1 MTAELSARIH
11 TAAVTAL
18 AFVCTYVLAFYWNLD
33 RPFWAGF
40 TVFVI
45 SLPSIGQTLQ
55 KGVLRMFGTVAGA
68 VAALVLLGLFAQE
81 RMLLLFV
88 LSLYLCLMLYLMLTS
103 VYYGYAFFISCIVT
117 LIICLMAVHE
127 PQDAFHLSVYRVEE
141 TLLGI
146 GVYTVVTLVFSP
158 RTSIKGLYRGVRDL
172 MAGHKALFVMGGE
185 AGAEG
190 QMSRMYAQY
199 VGMRELLDKVG
210 QLIPAVQLEAYQVY
224 RCREYWGR
232 AVRCSAELLELQ
244 RRWMG
249 TLVAMKDLDMASLF
263 PHFESRIAELGN
275 LFEQLD
281 ALGKEGPPGGS
292 TKPGDVQPLAF
303 DESVFEK
310 LGSTR
315 KGLAFSAVN
324 LFEEQAAHCRELLM
338 LAGFL
343 LHGGPL
349 PELKPSASKKAFS
362 VIKPEQYAYMSQ
374 MFVIF
379 WAAALCWILLN
390 PPGLESIAFLE
401 LTIVLGLIGIM
412 TGEDKPLRQ
421 VLIFALG
428 IGCTGLAYTFI
439 YPLVSNLGGFIV
451 MMGVSGFF
459 ITFAFPRKEQNFTKQ
474 AFMLPW
480 LSIGNFTNLPTYD
493 FGQLLVGS
501 FTLLFGISIVSL
513 IHYALFMP
521 NTEARFLQ
529 RQKAFF
535 RSSETLLLHLRA
547 CREQRRG
554 SLFRLGMFFR
564 LHRTRFLAEEI
575 GILARKLPVTFVK
588 PELVRVFSTEVQD
601 MASSMQGLYARLRSV
616 DSDLLCPSQ
625 PGTARVPLVEAPL
638 KDRLESMETVVRSMI
653 DGLRESA
660 RAEKGPDA
668 HAGGQAVQDLLVSCA
683 GIMKSLSNTLDLMR
697 SLPVEADSRNRF

>member
-1 MTAELSARIH
+1 MTAELSSRIH

-55 KGVLRMFGTVAGA
+55 KGVLRMFGTIAGA

-81 RMLLLFV
+81 RMLLLSV

-158 RTSIKGLYRGVRDL
+158 RTSIKSLYRGVQDL
-172 MAGHKALFVMGGE
+172 MAGHKALFVMNEG

-190 QMSRMYAQY
+190 QMSRMYTQY
-199 VGMRELLDKVG
+199 VGMREILDKVG
-210 QLIPAVQLEAYQVY
+210 QLVPAVQLETYQVY
-224 RCREYWGR
+224 RYREHWER

-263 PHFESRIAELGN
+263 PHFESRVAELGK
-275 LFEQLD
+275 LFDHLD
-281 ALGKEGPPGGS
+281 ALGK
-292 TKPGDVQPLAF
+292 
-303 DESVFEK
+303 
-310 LGSTR
+310 
-315 KGLAFSAVN
+315 
-324 LFEEQAAHCRELLM
+324 LFEEQTAHCRELLM

-343 LHGGPL
+343 LHGGPM
-349 PELKPSASKKAFS
+349 PELKPSASKKALS

-379 WAAALCWILLN
+379 WVATLCWILLN

-439 YPLVSNLGGFIV
+439 YPLVSNLGEFIV

-513 IHYALFMP
+513 VHYALFMP
-521 NTEARFLQ
+521 NTEALFLQ

-535 RSSETLLLHLRA
+535 RSSEALLLHLRA

-554 SLFRLGMFFR
+554 SLFRLRMLFR

-575 GILARKLPVTFVK
+575 GILAKKLPVTFVK

-601 MASSMQGLYARLRSV
+601 MVSSMQGLYVRLRSV

-638 KDRLESMETVVRSMI
+638 KDRLESMEAVVRSMI

-668 HAGGQAVQDLLVSCA
+668 PAGGQVVQDLLVSCA

-697 SLPVEADSRNRF
+697 SLPVEVDSRNKF